1 MSLFEIRRWKLSSLF
16 CMVKVI
22 RQKPIV
28 HIQYY
33 RLLVYLSY
41 YLLYPPHPL
50 VLEFGPQ

>member
-28 HIQYY
+28 YIQYY
-33 RLLVYLSY
+33 RLLSY
-41 YLLYPPHPL
+41 PLCYFLYPPHPL
-50 VLEFGPQ
+50 ELELGPQ

>member
-1 MSLFEIRRWKLSSLF
+1 MSLFEVRRCKLSSLF

-33 RLLVYLSY
+33 RLLSYPVYY
-41 YLLYPPHPL
+41 FLYPPHPL